1 MWGSLLPTSQFP
13 GLPLPLGATQGNL
26 QMHLLPP
33 CCQGGPP
40 GWVHGDGGGGGG
52 PGAPRHQPW
61 GPAVGQSHGHTD
73 RIRCCSWG
81 GELLAASPGAG
92 PPSATLVWGRS
103 CCRPLPTLASA
114 PPPLALPASS
124 FPPLT
129 LVSPRSPTASPAT
142 LHPGGSAG
150 RSHPHRLPA
159 EGCTVQPPPAREPAA
174 IPLRAVRS
182 RLPTATH
189 LFLPFPFFSPPCL
202 PPLSPGPGPARC
214 SRPGPLLVVLCS
226 VSQLRVVRRAGLALE
241 SRANVDVTLVLAEGF
256 GLTALETEVL

>member
-124 FPPLT
+124 FPPLD
-129 LVSPRSPTASPAT
+129 
-142 LHPGGSAG
+142 PG
-150 RSHPHRLPA
+150 
-159 EGCTVQPPPAREPAA
+159 Q
-174 IPLRAVRS
+174 
-182 RLPTATH
+182 
-189 LFLPFPFFSPPCL
+189 
-202 PPLSPGPGPARC
+202 PPLSDSFSCHSAPGGE
-214 SRPGPLLVVLCS
+214 
-226 VSQLRVVRRAGLALE
+226 RRAKPSAPFASGGSYCAAPPGAGAG
-241 SRANVDVTLVLAEGF
+241 RHPP
-256 GLTALETEVL
+256 